1 MSSKKDLLVSCFYL
15 KRIIFCA
22 ICANFVVNGNS
33 INYLC
38 YDGSNLA
45 QDTVAYA
52 YNIED
57 GVVSI
62 NE

>member
-1 MSSKKDLLVSCFYL
+1 MSCFYL